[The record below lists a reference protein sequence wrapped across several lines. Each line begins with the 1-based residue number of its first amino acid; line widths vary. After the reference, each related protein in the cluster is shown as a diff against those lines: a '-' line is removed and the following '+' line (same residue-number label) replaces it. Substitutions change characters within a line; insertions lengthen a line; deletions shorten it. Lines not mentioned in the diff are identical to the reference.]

1 MVNRVILVGH
11 CTRDTVQIA
20 TQGKAMA
27 RMRIATNSV
36 WRDAGGERQEA
47 AEFHSVVLFGR
58 LAEITLQYCGK
69 GRAVYVEGRL
79 RTRDFVDSEGHRRFS
94 TEVIAESVKLLGSGR
109 RDETEPESVP
119 VDEPDT
125 TVAQPAVART
135 SRRKAA

>member
-27 RMRIATNSV
+27 RMRIATNSK
-36 WRDAGGERQEA
+36 WRDANGEWQEA

-58 LAEITLQYCGK
+58 LAEVAQQYCGK
-69 GRAVYVEGRL
+69 GRAVYLEGRL
-79 RTRDFVDSEGHRRFS
+79 RTRDFVDGEGHRRFS
-94 TEVIAESVKLLGSGR
+94 TEVIGETMKLLGSGR
-109 RDETEPESVP
+109 RDDAEAEVAAE
-119 VDEPDT
+119 DPDT

-135 SRRKAA
+135 IRRKAA